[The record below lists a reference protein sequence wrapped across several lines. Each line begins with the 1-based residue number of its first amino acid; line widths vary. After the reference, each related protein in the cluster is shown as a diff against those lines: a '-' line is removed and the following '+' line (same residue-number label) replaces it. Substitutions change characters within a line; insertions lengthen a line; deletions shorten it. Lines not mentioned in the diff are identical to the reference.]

1 MKQILKW
8 ASAGLLVF
16 GSSAAMADT
25 ATFGNA
31 NVWYG
36 TNTFTAVDIP
46 SGLEADA
53 AAAQDARGVWNV
65 WTNPIDHLTVAN
77 NTDPANPGG
86 VTFSYP
92 GRTFDLTAL
101 KLFGYYFG
109 NPRAAG
115 KTLQY
120 NILAYHPGNP
130 TPVVVTFTIKSLA
143 APVTKIWNDPRLQ
156 GLDKAVI
163 QFAPT
168 VGKTYFIETTFN
180 LN

>member
-1 MKQILKW
+1 MAFRSCIK
-8 ASAGLLVF
+8 F
-16 GSSAAMADT
+16 GGRS
-25 ATFGNA
+25 
-31 NVWYG
+31 
-36 TNTFTAVDIP
+36 
-46 SGLEADA
+46 
-53 AAAQDARGVWNV
+53 
-65 WTNPIDHLTVAN
+65 TVA
-77 NTDPANPGG
+77 DFPHYFEQRP
-86 VTFSYP
+86 FSYP

-120 NILAYHPGNP
+120 NILAYHPGNA

-143 APVTKIWNDPRLQ
+143 YPVTKTWNDPRLQ

-163 QFAPT
+163 QFAPN
-168 VGKTYFIETTFN
+168 VGKTYFIETTFR